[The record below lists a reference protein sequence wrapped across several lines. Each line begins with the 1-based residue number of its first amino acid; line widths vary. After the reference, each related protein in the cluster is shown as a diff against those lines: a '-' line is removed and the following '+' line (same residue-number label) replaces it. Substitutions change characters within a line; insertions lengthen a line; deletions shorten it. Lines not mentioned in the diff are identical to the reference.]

1 MMIAGTSAAVATQSA
16 TQTLW
21 EVHLGDVA
29 DAMERSL
36 HYTNVLRLLENGCNS
51 RGLTLPR
58 LVFDLMIKAAEE
70 ASSGCA
76 DTLDRLVDCP
86 PPDQQAMLQKI
97 LLVIEDGGEA
107 YFEDRLARELTA
119 LAKEG
124 AIGAN
129 PVLPFEAHIIPE
141 QEIGSFEEACGFV
154 AAIRA
159 AIEYIVAAAGPLDD
173 IPPRFNAGPAIH
185 LMVGMLT
192 DAALNLTRQFDLSDS
207 AMSRDQRDI
216 FSYVM
221 FYEDGGVGE
230 YPEAARA
237 AGIPN
242 IYQEYYPDVLK
253 SAFGKG
259 LDDGQ

>member
-1 MMIAGTSAAVATQSA
+1 MKIASASAASA
-16 TQTLW
+16 AQPSAQTSWNVCLD
-21 EVHLGDVA
+21 DVA
-29 DAMERSL
+29 DEMERNL
-36 HYTNVLRLLENGCNS
+36 HYINVLRRLENGCKS
-51 RGLTLPR
+51 RGRTLPR
-58 LVFDLMIKAAEE
+58 LVIDLMIEAASYDCTALE
-70 ASSGCA
+70 G
-76 DTLDRLVDCP
+76 LVDCP
-86 PPDQQAMLQKI
+86 APDQQAMLQKI
-97 LLVIEDGGEA
+97 MLVIEDGGQT
-107 YFEDRLARELTA
+107 YYEDRLARELIA
-119 LAKEG
+119 LAREG
-124 AIGAN
+124 FIGAN
-129 PVLPFEAHIIPE
+129 PVLPYEAHIIPE

-159 AIEYIVAAAGPLDD
+159 AIEYIVAAAAPLDG